1 MERKLTLCGEYIQIR
16 RKNGALTY
24 GGDQGFYAGGQ
35 AGSKEKR
42 KETSG
47 CGIIALSDLLL
58 YLANRGQ
65 GFATEWN
72 MSYVNRILE
81 QDEYQ
86 KYYDSIYEFLGGIP
100 MKGGVSGIKLQMG
113 FNRLARRQGW
123 QLRSKWGL
131 SGRKLW
137 GRLEKMLEQDIPV
150 ILCIPMTLLKKDK
163 GRGLPFYKK
172 EEEGYRKVCEVSAH
186 YVMVTGM
193 LREKAGERT
202 FLEISSWG
210 KKYYICKEEYDELI
224 HTVFLGILLGNILYI
239 KSRKNDEQK
248 GRINE
253 EI

>member
-65 GFATEWN
+65 CFATEWN

-86 KYYDSIYEFLGGIP
+86 KYYSI
-100 MKGGVSGIKLQMG
+100 
-113 FNRLARRQGW
+113 
-123 QLRSKWGL
+123 
-131 SGRKLW
+131 
-137 GRLEKMLEQDIPV
+137 
-150 ILCIPMTLLKKDK
+150 
-163 GRGLPFYKK
+163 
-172 EEEGYRKVCEVSAH
+172 
-186 YVMVTGM
+186 
-193 LREKAGERT
+193 
-202 FLEISSWG
+202 
-210 KKYYICKEEYDELI
+210 
-224 HTVFLGILLGNILYI
+224 
-239 KSRKNDEQK
+239 
-248 GRINE
+248 
-253 EI
+253 